1 MQWDGQELNTQL
13 FSPNGP
19 AQEVPVSPTLEVVN
33 ERNHKLEG
41 FTPPPLLPAF
51 LPTTNQDL
59 VTSSLLS
66 EDGHKA
72 YLLPHRT
79 SHSQLPVCQ
88 QYFNGFIGNS
98 EYNTSFYRMHL
109 KI

>member
-41 FTPPPLLPAF
+41 FTPPLCFPPHNQSGLGHKFVAKRRRTQSLP
-51 LPTTNQDL
+51 PSSQDL
-59 VTSSLLS
+59 
-66 EDGHKA
+66 A
-72 YLLPHRT
+72 
-79 SHSQLPVCQ
+79 
-88 QYFNGFIGNS
+88 
-98 EYNTSFYRMHL
+98 
-109 KI
+109 